1 MVPTVVCLRVCGC
14 PDAQQDVPH
23 NEGVRQGDPLSPL
36 LFNTVTRKVF
46 GELKA
51 QWARK
56 RYGTAV
62 DSSDDGSGCL
72 THAMFA
78 DDTTLLASSS
88 EELVCIIRD
97 VKDALA
103 KHGINLNLEKCSV
116 QTNSGSTA
124 THLAVDGIAVP
135 IVAPSEGFKILG
147 TRFTL
152 SGRTSAEVTAR
163 INAAWGKFHKIWPLI
178 GRRDGQMKERLR
190 LFDMCVTQT
199 MLWCCESW
207 TLTQAEKQRMQTVQ
221 NDMLRRIAGPRRGAE
236 EEWLTWIKR
245 STRAARKHAKDAR
258 V

>member
-1 MVPTVVCLRVCGC
+1 M
-14 PDAQQDVPH
+14 
-23 NEGVRQGDPLSPL
+23 
-36 LFNTVTRKVF
+36 
-46 GELKA
+46 
-51 QWARK
+51 
-56 RYGTAV
+56 
-62 DSSDDGSGCL
+62 
-72 THAMFA
+72 
-78 DDTTLLASSS
+78 
-88 EELVCIIRD
+88 IRD

-103 KHGINLNLEKCSV
+103 KHGLNLNLEKCSV

-135 IVAPSEGFKILG
+135 IVDPSEGFKILG

-163 INAAWGKFHKIWPLI
+163 INAAWGEFHKIWPLI

-207 TLTQAEKQRMQTVQ
+207 TLTKAEKQRMQTVQ
-221 NDMLRRIAGPRRGAE
+221 NDMLRRIVGPRRGAE
-236 EEWLTWIKR
+236 EEWLTWIKL

-258 V
+258 VRFWLEAHLRKKWSLAGHVARMAEDRLAKRATVWRDSFWWAIEGSMPIASRCQRPVRTRWLRWEDELRRYASSDCGGMPWQETAQNKV